1 MANIFDSIMEIT
13 SQVAMESQKKQE
25 IKSKFEF
32 AYSLLKDKY
41 EFISSQGFK
50 YHGYDLKKFEKY
62 NKVMINKSLM
72 KHEADLILRM
82 IPYRTSEQTAKEIKR
97 FFDKYDI
104 GFDGMPKKKEQKA
117 EIHIHIHF

>member
-1 MANIFDSIMEIT
+1 MEI
-13 SQVAMESQKKQE
+13 SYEIGMESQKKQE
-25 IKSKFEF
+25 LKSKFQF
-32 AYSLLKDKY
+32 AYGLLKDKY

-62 NKVMINKSLM
+62 NKVMTNKWLM
-72 KHEADLILRM
+72 EHEADMIIRM
-82 IPYRTSEQTAKEIKR
+82 ITYRTSEQTAKEIKR

-104 GFDGMPKKKEQKA
+104 GFDGVPKKNNQNTNT